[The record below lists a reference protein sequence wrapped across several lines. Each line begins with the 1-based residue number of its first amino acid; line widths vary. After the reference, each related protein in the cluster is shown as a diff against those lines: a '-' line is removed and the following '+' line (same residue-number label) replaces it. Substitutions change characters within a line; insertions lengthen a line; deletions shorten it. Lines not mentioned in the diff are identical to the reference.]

1 MAVESSYDYNH
12 LRQIVD
18 SCQKN
23 IDVLRNKPKKTVK
36 EVKVL
41 QSLEKLKRQAER
53 VMEGKNGKNKT
64 KIV

>member
-41 QSLEKLKRQAER
+41 QSFKRLKRQAER

-64 KIV
+64 KTL

>member
-12 LRQIVD
+12 LRQIVN

-41 QSLEKLKRQAER
+41 QSLERLKRQAER

-64 KIV
+64 KTL

>member
-36 EVKVL
+36 EVRVL
-41 QSLEKLKRQAER
+41 QSLERLKRQAER
-53 VMEGKNGKNKT
+53 VMEEKNGKNKT

>member
-36 EVKVL
+36 EVRVL
-41 QSLEKLKRQAER
+41 QSLERLKRQAER

>member
-12 LRQIVD
+12 LKQIVD

-36 EVKVL
+36 EVRVL
-41 QSLEKLKRQAER
+41 QSLERLKRQAER